1 MTDLEDR
8 VRDKVAQLTEEGT
21 IPGATWGLVEGRGA
35 DRRVHVES
43 IGPYAVDSIFRIA
56 SLTKPIVGVLTAA
69 LVEDGVLSL
78 VDPVDRWVPELAD
91 RQVLRAPDADLA
103 DVVPPARP
111 LTVADV
117 LEMGAGLGW
126 GPALEGTPLQ
136 RAQVEH
142 QLESTWEPGPLSP
155 DEWVRRLGSVPMA
168 HQPGEGWLYQM
179 SYDLLTV
186 VLERAAATPLDEL
199 LFARLLGPLG
209 MVETGWSVHADQ
221 LDRVPAQYFPNRAGE
236 RVEVAPVADPRLLD
250 RPAFRSAATGLLSTA
265 EDLTR
270 FIELLLDEGAG
281 AQGRL
286 LPAAAVH
293 HLSQDRLGD
302 GARPMAAADLGP
314 VLGWGHGVAVDLE
327 PQFAGSHAG
336 RFGWHGGTGTSL
348 WVDPTAGVG
357 AVILTQHGMGGT
369 TGADYVESFF
379 SAVHAA

>member
-1 MTDLEDR
+1 MSDLEDR
-8 VRDKVAQLTEEGT
+8 VRTRVSQLTEDGE
-21 IPGATWGLVEGRGA
+21 IPGATWALIEGRG
-35 DRRVHVES
+35 DGRRVHLES
-43 IGPYAVDSIFRIA
+43 FGAYADDSIFRVA

-91 RQVLRAPDADLA
+91 RQVLRTPDADLE
-103 DVVPPARP
+103 DVVPPSRP

-126 GPALEGTPLQ
+126 GPAVEGTPLQ
-136 RAQVEH
+136 RAQVDR
-142 QLESTWEPGPLSP
+142 QLESTWQPCPLDP
-155 DEWVRRLGSVPMA
+155 DEWVRRLGAVPMA

-186 VLERAAATPLDEL
+186 VLERAARMGLDEL
-199 LFARLLGPLG
+199 LAARLLGPLE
-209 MVETGWSVHADQ
+209 MAETGWTVSPAQ

-236 RVEVAPVADPRLLD
+236 RVEVAPVADSSLLE

-265 EDLTR
+265 HDLAR
-270 FIELLLDEGAG
+270 FIELLLDDGAG
-281 AQGRL
+281 PHGRL
-286 LPAAAVH
+286 LPAAALH
-293 HLSQDRLGD
+293 HLSQDRLTD

-314 VLGWGHGVAVDLE
+314 TLGWGHGVAIDLE
-327 PQFAGSHAG
+327 PQFPGSHAG

-348 WVDPTAGVG
+348 WVDPTAAVG

-379 SAVHAA
+379 SAVHAR